1 MLSKYPFPTI
11 GEYVIC
17 RVLSI
22 QHGYVQVLLEDYGGL
37 PNEEKAHGMVHI
49 SELSNRWVKNINS
62 IVSPGQRLV
71 LQVLRVNESRGYVD
85 LSLRRVNKVQRK
97 KIMNDWR
104 YSQKLE
110 GLLKFFADQHEMT
123 LNELYEIAIW
133 DLINQYGNIR
143 SAFEAIKEDGID
155 KLKDTEGV
163 TLTEEMLNELYDFII
178 KNVTIAK
185 VNLVVEYDIRS
196 TAGDG
201 LLHIKKAFKDAE
213 DLEKEKGV
221 EAKFIYIGAPIY
233 RVEIEAKDY
242 PTAERHLRNITE
254 TLETT
259 ISPSGAIELLRDDL
273 SNEQ

>member
-1 MLSKYPFPTI
+1 MLSKYAFPQP
-11 GEYVIC
+11 GEFVVC

-37 PNEEKAHGMVHI
+37 QNEERAHGMVHI

-62 IVSPGQRLV
+62 IISVGQKLV
-71 LQVLRVNESRGYVD
+71 LQVLRVNENRGYVD
-85 LSLRRVNKVQRK
+85 LSLRRVNKVQQK

-123 LNELYEIAIW
+123 LDDLYEKAIW
-133 DLINQYGNIR
+133 ALIHQYGNIR
-143 SAFEAIKEDGID
+143 AAFEAVKEDGFN
-155 KLKDTEGV
+155 KLKNTEGV
-163 TLTEEMLNELYDFII
+163 DLSEEILEELNELIQ

-185 VNLVVEYDIRS
+185 VNLTVEFDIRS
-196 TAGDG
+196 LEGDG
-201 LLHIKKAFKDAE
+201 LKHIKKAFKTAKN
-213 DLEKEKGV
+213 LKKEKGV
-221 EAKFIYIGAPIY
+221 DVEFNYIGAPVY

-242 PTAERHLRNITE
+242 PTAERHLREITE
-254 TLETT
+254 VLEDEITPNG
-259 ISPSGAIELLRDDL
+259 SVELIRDEL